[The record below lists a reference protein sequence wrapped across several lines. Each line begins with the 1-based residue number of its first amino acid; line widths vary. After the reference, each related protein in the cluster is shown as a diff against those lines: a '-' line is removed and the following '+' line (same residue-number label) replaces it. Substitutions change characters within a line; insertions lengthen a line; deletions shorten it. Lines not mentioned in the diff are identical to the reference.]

1 MVRKELTAGLPLFI
15 AGPCG
20 IESEAMVME
29 TAGFVR
35 GLAHRFRGRA
45 EFVFK
50 SSFLKDNRTSAGSWA
65 GPGMK
70 EGLRVL
76 GKVRE
81 EFGLSLLTD
90 IHTADQALPVSRV
103 CQIIQI
109 PAFLCRQTSLL
120 AAAGDTGLP
129 VNVKKG
135 QFMSPENMK
144 GAVDK
149 LRESGCPHVLL
160 TERGS
165 FFGYGD
171 LVVDM
176 RSLTVMDG
184 ISDGVIMDI
193 THSLQKPGANGGI
206 SGGDRSFAIQMAR
219 ASAAWGISGI
229 FLEVHPDPS
238 RALSDRAVML
248 DFAEA
253 EQLVEAALACWHGV
267 RT

>member
-1 MVRKELTAGLPLFI
+1 MVRKELTSGLPLFI

-35 GLAHRFRGRA
+35 GLANHFRGRA

-81 EFGLSLLTD
+81 EFDLALLTD

-103 CQIIQI
+103 CQILQI

-120 AAAGDTGLP
+120 AAAGRHRSAG
-129 VNVKKG
+129 
-135 QFMSPENMK
+135 ECEE
-144 GAVDK
+144 GAVHVSGEHEGLLINSGNPAAPMSSSPRGEAFSVMVTWWWTCAP
-149 LRESGCPHVLL
+149 LR
-160 TERGS
+160 
-165 FFGYGD
+165 
-171 LVVDM
+171 
-176 RSLTVMDG
+176 
-184 ISDGVIMDI
+184 
-193 THSLQKPGANGGI
+193 
-206 SGGDRSFAIQMAR
+206 
-219 ASAAWGISGI
+219 
-229 FLEVHPDPS
+229 
-238 RALSDRAVML
+238 
-248 DFAEA
+248 
-253 EQLVEAALACWHGV
+253 
-267 RT
+267 